1 MIRSLSELKNRGL
14 RNVLNHVYYEMIGLC
29 IMYKDYEYSSYAA
42 KYAKDTIKYSNFN
55 THKLNGTDLY
65 NLFVY
70 LNKLSEQSKINKKD
84 EILMKRAK
92 LDIDF
97 YVRYLR
103 RMINGS
109 LSVVEFDSFMKR
121 ITKDLYIED
130 NILRSIGRMAIN
142 WNRLTLRERKL
153 TLDKMKNYGT
163 VKFRYS
169 EVTYKIREFASEF
182 KVTDE
187 KSEEPVSK
195 SEPVQTKPEGMSNT
209 EKAMYALGG
218 LAAYK
223 FLQKKREKQQRIRD
237 AFKKL

>member
-1 MIRSLSELKNRGL
+1 
-14 RNVLNHVYYEMIGLC
+14 
-29 IMYKDYEYSSYAA
+29 
-42 KYAKDTIKYSNFN
+42 
-55 THKLNGTDLY
+55 
-65 NLFVY
+65 
-70 LNKLSEQSKINKKD
+70 
-84 EILMKRAK
+84 MKRAK

>member
-14 RNVLNHVYYEMIGLC
+14 RNVLNHVYYEMVGLC

-70 LNKLSEQSKINKKD
+70 LNKLAEDGNYNKKD

-103 RMINGS
+103 RMVNGS

-121 ITKDLYIED
+121 ITKELYIED

-169 EVTYKIREFASEF
+169 EVTYKIREFSSEF

-187 KSEEPVSK
+187 KAEQPVSNNQ
-195 SEPVQTKPEGMSNT
+195 PVEKKPEGMSNT